1 MTLPR
6 LLAIA
11 AVAAAVA
18 AAPAGAAV
26 ELTGVDASRHPT
38 VQLSVVTD
46 TPSAKPPVLREN
58 GHPVAGLE
66 AQNLGRAKSVVVAI
80 DHSKSMA
87 GRPLADAIAAA
98 RAFVA
103 GKAPADRLAVVTFG
117 EHAVQVTR
125 FSSATIDTDSA
136 LRNLALDARQGTALY
151 DAVHLSALAL
161 QTEVNPGRV
170 VVLMTDGNNVADGV
184 SLQQAIA
191 AVKRAGVAVYAIG
204 IESGD
209 FDKAA
214 LERVAQATG
223 GGYYGATSSGALA
236 AAYDAVAQDLARTW
250 RVSYLTAARPG
261 QRLELTAAVPGQGSG
276 STHTLLPGTPPVP
289 AGDGLAG
296 YLPDALFTS
305 GVASLLLSLGVGTAI
320 LAAAGLAL
328 ATPASTRLRRRL
340 SPHVGGPRRRA
351 KKASVRERF
360 GAASGMLKATEQ
372 AFARF
377 SFWAKLHAMLERA
390 DVPLRTAEFFYCM
403 VVPAFLFGLLAA
415 AMAASTLMIL
425 LAMATGG
432 FVPFLWLWWK
442 AKRRVNAIDEQ
453 LPDLLITMAASLK
466 AGHSFR
472 QAMQAVVNEGQPPIS
487 DEFKRVLTEAQLGR
501 PIDDALTEMAERVQ
515 SKNLSFVMTAVTIQ
529 RQVGGSLAGIFDMV
543 ADAVRQ
549 RQAFARKI
557 KGLTAMGRASAY
569 TLVGM
574 PFALAGII
582 TLINADYMSP
592 LYHTSTG
599 HKIILVGLVMMAM
612 GWYMLRKIA
621 SFRG

>member
-1 MTLPR
+1 MIR
-6 LLAIA
+6 LVAIA
-11 AVAAAVA
+11 ALAAAVA
-18 AAPAGAAV
+18 ATPAAAAV
-26 ELTGVDASRHPT
+26 ELAGVDASRHPT
-38 VQLSVVTD
+38 IQLSVVTD
-46 TPSAKPPVLREN
+46 QPSNTPPVLREN
-58 GHPVAGLE
+58 GHPVSGLE
-66 AQNLGRAKSVVVAI
+66 AQNLGHAKSVVVAI
-80 DHSKSMA
+80 DHSRSMA
-87 GRPLADAIAAA
+87 GRPLEDAIAAA
-98 RAFVA
+98 RSFVA
-103 GKAPADRLAVVTFG
+103 GKADADRLAVVTFG
-117 EHAVQVTR
+117 QHAVQTTR

-151 DAVHLSALAL
+151 DAVHLSSLALA
-161 QTEVNPGRV
+161 TEANPGRV
-170 VVLMTDGNNVADGV
+170 IVLMTDGSNVAEGAT
-184 SLQQAIA
+184 LNQAVA
-191 AVKRAGVAVYAIG
+191 AARRAGVAVYTIG

-209 FDKAA
+209 FAKGP
-214 LERVAQATG
+214 LEQIATATG
-223 GGYYGATSSGALA
+223 GAYYGASSSGALA
-236 AAYDAVAQDLARTW
+236 GAYDAVARDLARTW

-261 QRLELTAAVPGQGSG
+261 QVLSLTAAVSGRGSATTQTTLPG
-276 STHTLLPGTPPVP
+276 STPPP
-289 AGDGLAG
+289 PGDGLAG
-296 YLPDALFTS
+296 VLPEQFFTS
-305 GVASLLLSLGVGTAI
+305 GVAALVLSLAVGSAI
-320 LAAAGLAL
+320 LVAAGLSL
-328 ATPASTRLRRRL
+328 ATPSSTRLRRRL
-340 SPHVGGPRRRA
+340 SPHVGGPHRRA

-360 GAASGMLKATEQ
+360 EGASGLLKATEQ

-377 SFWAKLHAMLERA
+377 SFWRKLHSMLERA

-403 VVPAFLFGLLAA
+403 VVPAFVFALLAA
-415 AMAASTLMIL
+415 AMVSSTLWIL
-425 LAMATGG
+425 IAMATGG
-432 FVPFLWLWWK
+432 LVPLAVLAWK
-442 AKRRVNAIDEQ
+442 AKRRVNAIDNQ

-501 PIDDALTEMAERVQ
+501 PIDDALSEMADRVQ

-574 PFALAGII
+574 PFALALII
-582 TLINADYMSP
+582 TAINAEYMSP

-599 HKIILVGLVMMAM
+599 HKIIAVGLVMMAM
-612 GWYMLRKIA
+612 GSYMLRKIA

>member
-1 MTLPR
+1 LIR
-6 LLAIA
+6 LV
-11 AVAAAVA
+11 AVAALAAAIA
-18 AAPAGAAV
+18 AAPAAAAV
-26 ELTGVDASRHPT
+26 ELAGVDASRHPT

-46 TPSAKPPVLREN
+46 RPSDRAPVVREN
-58 GHPVAGLE
+58 GRPVAGLE

-80 DHSKSMA
+80 DNSRSMA
-87 GRPLADAIAAA
+87 GRPLADAVAAA
-98 RAFVA
+98 RSFVA
-103 GKAPADRLAVVTFG
+103 GKAPGDRLAVVTFG
-117 EHAVQVTR
+117 QHAVQTTR

-136 LRNLALDARQGTALY
+136 LRNLALDTRQGTALY
-151 DAVHLSALAL
+151 DAIHLASLALA
-161 QTEVNPGRV
+161 TEVNPGRV
-170 VVLMTDGNNVADGV
+170 IVVMTDGSNVADGV
-184 SLQQAIA
+184 TLQKAVEA
-191 AVKRAGVAVYAIG
+191 ARHAGIAVYAIG

-209 FDKAA
+209 FSKGPLDQIAS
-214 LERVAQATG
+214 ATG
-223 GGYYGATSSGALA
+223 GAYYGASSSAALA
-236 AAYDAVAQDLARTW
+236 QAYDAVAQDLARTW

-261 QRLELTAAVPGQGSG
+261 QRLTLTAAVAGRGSA
-276 STHTLLPGTPPVP
+276 TTQTTLPGTTPAPP
-289 AGDGLAG
+289 GDGLAG
-296 YLPDALFTS
+296 FLPEQFFTS
-305 GVASLLLSLGVGTAI
+305 GVASLVLSLAVGSAI
-320 LAAAGLAL
+320 LVAAGLAL

-351 KKASVRERF
+351 KRTSVRERF
-360 GAASGMLKATEQ
+360 EGASGLLKATEQ

-377 SFWAKLHAMLERA
+377 SFWRKLHSMLERA

-403 VVPAFLFGLLAA
+403 VAPAFFFALLAA
-415 AMAASTLMIL
+415 AMTASTLWIL
-425 LAMATGG
+425 IAMATGALIPLT
-432 FVPFLWLWWK
+432 VLWWK
-442 AKRRVNAIDEQ
+442 AKRRVNAIDNQ

-472 QAMQAVVNEGQPPIS
+472 QSMQAVVDEGAPPIS

-501 PIDDALTEMAERVQ
+501 PIDDALTEMSERVQ

-557 KGLTAMGRASAY
+557 RGLTAMGRASAY

-574 PFALAGII
+574 PFVLALII
-582 TLINADYMSP
+582 TAINADYMSP

-599 HKIILVGLVMMAM
+599 HKIIVVGLVMMVIG
-612 GWYMLRKIA
+612 GWMLRKIA

>member
-1 MTLPR
+1 VIR
-6 LLAIA
+6 IAAIA
-11 AVAAAVA
+11 ALTAAIA
-18 AAPAGAAV
+18 AGPAAAAV

-38 VQLSVVTD
+38 VQLSVVTSR
-46 TPSAKPPVLREN
+46 PSQAAPVLREN
-58 GHPVAGLE
+58 GHSVAGLK

-98 RAFVA
+98 RSFVA
-103 GKAPADRLAVVTFG
+103 GKADADRLAVVTFG
-117 EHAVQVTR
+117 KHAVQTTR

-136 LRNLALDARQGTALY
+136 LRNLALDRVQGTALY
-151 DAVHLSALAL
+151 DAIHLASLALA
-161 QTEVNPGRV
+161 TEANPGRV
-170 VVLMTDGNNVADGV
+170 VVLMTDGRNVADGV
-184 SLQQAIA
+184 SLHEALA
-191 AVKRAGVAVYAIG
+191 AARRAGVAVYAIG

-209 FDKAA
+209 FDKAP
-214 LERVAQATG
+214 LEQIARETG
-223 GGYYGATSSGALA
+223 GGYYGASSSAALA
-236 AAYDAVAQDLARTW
+236 QAYDAVAQDLARTW
-250 RVSYLTAARPG
+250 RLSYLTAARPG
-261 QRLELTAAVPGQGSG
+261 QQLTLRANVPGEGSA
-276 STHTLLPGTPPVP
+276 TTNALIPGTPPETSSE
-289 AGDGLAG
+289 GLARF
-296 YLPDALFTS
+296 LPDQLFTS
-305 GVASLLLSLGVGTAI
+305 GVASLVLSLAVGTAM
-320 LAAAGLAL
+320 LLAAGLAL

-340 SPHVGGPRRRA
+340 NPHVGGARRRE
-351 KKASVRERF
+351 KKATVRERF
-360 GAASGMLKATEQ
+360 GAASGLLKTTEH
-372 AFARF
+372 ALARF
-377 SFWAKLHAMLERA
+377 SFWRKLHAMLERA

-403 VVPAFLFGLLAA
+403 VGPALVLGFFAA
-415 AMAASTLMIL
+415 AIGWSKLTMLI
-425 LAMATGG
+425 AMAVGAL
-432 FVPFLWLWWK
+432 VPYLWLWWK

-501 PIDDALTEMAERVQ
+501 PIDDALTEMADRVQ
-515 SKNLSFVMTAVTIQ
+515 SKSLSFVITAVTIQ

-574 PFALAGII
+574 PFCLAGLI

-621 SFRG
+621 SFKG